1 VTALWALV
9 LSQGISI
16 QWVLAIQR
24 TIASNPTT
32 RFLSI
37 GMLGIYSFFICAI
50 YVYVVQHQPK
60 ILNDSTFA
68 TSTSRFSLKNPNR
81 LRSVVSVFISSPQ
94 FHLPDG
100 SGYDFALEMIPK
112 VDALNPQAVE

>member
-1 VTALWALV
+1 MLDT
-9 LSQGISI
+9 
-16 QWVLAIQR
+16 
-24 TIASNPTT
+24 
-32 RFLSI
+32 
-37 GMLGIYSFFICAI
+37 LGIYSFFIIFICAI
-50 YVYVVQHQPK
+50 YVCMLQHQWK

-68 TSTSRFSLKNPNR
+68 TSAPRFSLKNPNR

-112 VDALNPQAVE
+112 VDALNPQAVETFPVLGP

>member
-1 VTALWALV
+1 
-9 LSQGISI
+9 
-16 QWVLAIQR
+16 
-24 TIASNPTT
+24 
-32 RFLSI
+32 
-37 GMLGIYSFFICAI
+37 MLGIYSFFICAI
-50 YVYVVQHQPK
+50 YVYVLQHQPK

-68 TSTSRFSLKNPNR
+68 TATPRFSLKNPNR